1 MVLGGGNESILIIKK
16 TVDHLMQ
23 MRAIE
28 IKTADD
34 PEKKK
39 AEIDLLIQETSQE
52 SMKKYDSMSKTQ
64 LMFEM
69 LLEAATNNPAKL
81 KEMME
86 D

>member
-1 MVLGGGNESILIIKK
+1 MVLGGGNESILIIEK
-16 TVDHLMQ
+16 TVKHLMQ
-23 MRAIE
+23 MRAVE
-28 IKTADD
+28 IKTAYD

-52 SMKKYDSMSKTQ
+52 SMKKYDSMSTGQ

-69 LLEAATNNPAKL
+69 LLEAATKNPTKL

>member
-16 TVDHLMQ
+16 TVEHLMQ
-23 MRAIE
+23 MRAVE

-52 SMKKYDSMSKTQ
+52 SMKKYDSMSTGQ

-69 LLEAATNNPAKL
+69 LLEAATKNPTKL

>member
-1 MVLGGGNESILIIKK
+1 MVLGGGNESILFIKK
-16 TVDHLMQ
+16 TVEHLMQ
-23 MRAIE
+23 MRAVE

-39 AEIDLLIQETSQE
+39 AEIDLLIKETSQE

-69 LLEAATNNPAKL
+69 LLEAATKNPAKL
-81 KEMME
+81 KERME